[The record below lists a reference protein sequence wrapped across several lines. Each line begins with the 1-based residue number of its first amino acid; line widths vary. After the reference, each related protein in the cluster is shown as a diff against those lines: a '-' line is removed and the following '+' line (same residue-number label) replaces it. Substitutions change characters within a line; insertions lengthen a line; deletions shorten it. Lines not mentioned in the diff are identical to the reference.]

1 MAVFQLTADAKASLM
16 QIARYTQK
24 IWGKRQR
31 VTYLR
36 MIDDCFFSLAVNP
49 MQGRSRPD
57 LHHALRSHPA
67 GKHIVFY
74 IARQDHIVI
83 VNVLH
88 ERMDPM
94 KHIQAE
100 NA

>member
-1 MAVFQLTADAKASLM
+1 MAAFRLTADAKTSLM

-24 IWGKRQR
+24 TWGRKQR

-36 MIDDCFFSLAVNP
+36 MIDDCFCSLAANP

-57 LHHALRSHPA
+57 LHHALRSHPV

-88 ERMDPM
+88 ERMDPV
-94 KHIQAE
+94 KHIQQG

>member
-1 MAVFQLTADAKASLM
+1 MAVFRLTADAKASLM

-24 IWGKRQR
+24 TWGRKQR
-31 VTYLR
+31 VTYLG
-36 MIDDCFFSLAVNP
+36 MMDVCFSSLAVNS

-57 LHHALRSHPA
+57 LHHALRSYPA

-74 IARQDHIVI
+74 IARQDHVVI

-88 ERMDPM
+88 ERTDPV
-94 KHIQAE
+94 KHIQSE
-100 NA
+100 NS

>member
-1 MAVFQLTADAKASLM
+1 MVAFRLTADAKASLM
-16 QIARYTQK
+16 QIANHTQK
-24 IWGKRQR
+24 TWGKKQR

-36 MIDDCFFSLAVNP
+36 MLDDCFCSLAIKPV
-49 MQGRSRPD
+49 QGKTRPD

-74 IARQDHIVI
+74 IAKQDHIVI

-94 KHIQAE
+94 QHIQSE
-100 NA
+100 NS

>member
-1 MAVFQLTADAKASLM
+1 MAAFRLTADAKASLM

-24 IWGKRQR
+24 TWGRKQR
-31 VTYLR
+31 ATYLR
-36 MIDDCFFSLAVNP
+36 MMDACFSSLAVNP

-57 LHHALRSHPA
+57 LHHALRSCPA

-74 IARQDHIVI
+74 IPRQDHVVI

-88 ERMDPM
+88 EKMDPV
-94 KHIQAE
+94 KHIQSE
-100 NA
+100 NS

>member
-1 MAVFQLTADAKASLM
+1 MSAFRLTADAKASLM

-24 IWGKRQR
+24 TWGKKQR

-36 MIDDCFFSLAVNP
+36 MIDNCFCSLAENP
-49 MQGRSRPD
+49 MQGRFRPD

-74 IARQDHIVI
+74 IAKQDHIVI

-88 ERMDPM
+88 ERMDPV
-94 KHIQAE
+94 KYIQP
-100 NA
+100 

>member
-1 MAVFQLTADAKASLM
+1 MAFFRLTADAKASLM

-24 IWGKRQR
+24 TWGRRQR
-31 VTYLR
+31 VTYLS
-36 MIDDCFFSLAVNP
+36 MIDDCFCSLAENP
-49 MQGRSRPD
+49 MQGRSRLD

-74 IARQDHIVI
+74 IARQDHIAI

-88 ERMDPM
+88 ERMDPV
-94 KHIQAE
+94 KHIQSE
-100 NA
+100 NS

>member
-1 MAVFQLTADAKASLM
+1 MVAFRLTADAKASLM
-16 QIARYTQK
+16 QMAHYTQK
-24 IWGKRQR
+24 TWGKRQR

-36 MIDDCFFSLAVNP
+36 MLDDCFCSLAENP

-57 LHHALRSHPA
+57 LHHALRSYSA

-74 IARQDHIVI
+74 VVRKGHIVI

-88 ERMDPM
+88 ERMDPA
-94 KHIQAE
+94 KHIQSE
-100 NA
+100 HS

>member
-1 MAVFQLTADAKASLM
+1 MSAFRLTADAKASLM
-16 QIARYTQK
+16 QIAHYTQK
-24 IWGKRQR
+24 TWGRRQR
-31 VTYLR
+31 VSYLR
-36 MIDDCFFSLAVNP
+36 MIDDCFCSLAVNP
-49 MQGRSRPD
+49 KQGRSRPD
-57 LHHALRSHPA
+57 LHHALRSHPV

-94 KHIQAE
+94 KHMQSE
-100 NA
+100 GS